1 MLEWIRQRLERV
13 FGFRC
18 SLCIRYVIICLLLIV
33 TSGAAYLTLL
43 NYLMPFSAILA
54 MIVGGVLILFLCM
67 DSFFYYLD
75 LLHSSPRE
83 VLPLA
88 RSIDP
93 LISRAISVVEEYV
106 KSLEGE
112 KRRKEIESQA

>member
-1 MLEWIRQRLERV
+1 LDIV
-13 FGFRC
+13 FGFKC
-18 SLCIRYVIICLLLIV
+18 KHSIRYGIVCLLLIV
-33 TSGAAYLTLL
+33 TIGAAYLAFLM
-43 NYLMPFSAILA
+43 YLMPFPAILA
-54 MIVGGVLILFLCM
+54 MITGCILILFLCM
-67 DSFFYYLD
+67 DSLFYYLD

-93 LISRAISVVEEYV
+93 LISRAIGDAEEYI

-112 KRRKEIESQA
+112 KLKEEIESQAK